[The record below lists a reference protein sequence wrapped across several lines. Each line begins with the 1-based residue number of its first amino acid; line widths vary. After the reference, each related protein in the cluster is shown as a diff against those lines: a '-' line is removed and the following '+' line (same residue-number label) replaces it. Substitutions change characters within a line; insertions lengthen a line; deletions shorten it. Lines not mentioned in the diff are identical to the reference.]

1 VFVTN
6 SLVNR
11 SPPGAGEYTMKK
23 NEDRKTAEKAFLSD
37 RGRITNKEL
46 AKQLGIHPATVAR
59 WKKLDEWDLKLVQS
73 VTPTDSPHEEDFY
86 AVDLRHI
93 GLLNERI
100 DSYLHRQELLPGEIL
115 ELAEAKYHLMNCM
128 EIIKDQMRFPLSEQ
142 FDEEE
147 RDFD

>member
-1 VFVTN
+1 
-6 SLVNR
+6 
-11 SPPGAGEYTMKK
+11 MKK
-23 NEDRKTAEKAFLSD
+23 NEDRKKAEKAFLGD

-46 AKQLGIHPATVAR
+46 AKQLGVHPATVAR

-73 VTPTDSPHEEDFY
+73 VATPESPGEEDFY

-93 GLLNERI
+93 ALLNERI
-100 DSYLHRQELLPGEIL
+100 DGYLRKQELLASEIL
-115 ELAEAKYHLMNCM
+115 ELAEAKFHLMNCM

-142 FDEEE
+142 FDDEE